1 LQLLLVRLP
10 DVCTISNL
18 SIDAGLKSVKAAV
31 RGWPAAQ
38 VELVF
43 RLKERT
49 MAITSVGTHVFP
61 SELGWMALAW
71 GGEQLTR
78 FSFGHPSAAAA
89 VASLEVDDEWTTTDA
104 KGAPSWVAELA
115 SRLQSYAAGNEE
127 RFDDVNLDLTHLS
140 AFQNRVVRAC
150 RRIGRG
156 RVRTYGE
163 LAAVSGSPRAARA
176 VGSVMARNRYPI
188 IVPCHRVVGSA
199 GSLGGFSAR
208 DGINMKRRMLE
219 MEGAAVKEPR
229 KARKRVLAGVQG

>member
-1 LQLLLVRLP
+1 
-10 DVCTISNL
+10 
-18 SIDAGLKSVKAAV
+18 
-31 RGWPAAQ
+31 
-38 VELVF
+38 
-43 RLKERT
+43 

-61 SELGWMALAW
+61 SDLGWMALAW
-71 GGEQLTR
+71 SGDRLTR

-104 KGAPSWVAELA
+104 TRAPIWIAELA

-127 RFDDVNLDLTHLS
+127 HFDDVPLDLTHLS
-140 AFQNRVVRAC
+140 AFQNRVIRAC

-163 LAAVSGSPRAARA
+163 LAAASGSRGAARA
-176 VGSVMARNRYPI
+176 VGNVMATNRYPI

-219 MEGAAVKEPR
+219 MEGAEVR
-229 KARKRVLAGVQG
+229 RCSTTQTKRRVGPSRISGRRPTVGA